1 MGRSFEENLR
11 LYAKL
16 VVGEGL
22 ALNRGQELLVFADID
37 QAPFVRLVVAESYRA
52 GAKNVEILWSDPQTV
67 LTRYREGSDEA
78 IATTPSWLHDGITR
92 AHRENAAR
100 LAISSSDPGLLAGV
114 DPQRVAISSRARSR
128 STKGTSVLVS
138 GDHINWCL
146 AGAAS
151 PGWAAKVFPGL
162 PVDEA
167 VAQLWDAIFLTSR
180 VLEPDPVA
188 AWKAHCQT
196 VARRRD
202 WLNALRLDALYFK
215 GPGTDLRVGLV
226 ENHVW
231 VGVQSTM
238 KNGITCSPNIPTE
251 EIFTMPR
258 RSEVNGQVSSS
269 KPLSVRGQLVDGIV
283 IEFREGKV
291 VSAKAA
297 EGDETLQMLLSTDEG
312 SRRLGEVSLVPN
324 SGKVAATG
332 LLFYSSLYDENA
344 ASHIALGAC
353 YGENLEGYDSLS
365 ESERLDAG
373 ANDSLIHVDWMI
385 GSAEVDVEGIRNDGS
400 TIALMRSGEWVSDLL
415 VERGE

>member
-1 MGRSFEENLR
+1 MQRSFEENLN

-16 VVGEGL
+16 IVGEGL
-22 ALNRGQELLVFADID
+22 ALASGQELLVFAEID
-37 QAPFVRLVVAESYRA
+37 QAPFVRLVVAEGYRA
-52 GAKNVEILWSDPQTV
+52 GAKNVEVLWSDPQTM

-78 IATTPSWLHDGITR
+78 IATTPNWLFDGITR

-100 LAISSSDPGLLAGV
+100 LQISSGDPGLLANV

-128 STKGTSVLVS
+128 STKETSKLVS

-162 PVDEA
+162 PEDEA
-167 VAQLWDAIFLTSR
+167 VAKLWDAIFLTSR
-180 VLEPDPVA
+180 VLEADPVA
-188 AWKAHCQT
+188 AWAEHCQT
-196 VARRRD
+196 VARRKD
-202 WLNALRLDALYFK
+202 WLNSLRLDALHFK

-226 ENHVW
+226 RNHVW

-251 EIFTMPR
+251 EIFTMPHR
-258 RSEVNGQVSSS
+258 TRVNGQVSSS

-283 IEFREGKV
+283 VEFRDGEV
-291 VSAKAA
+291 VNAKAA
-297 EGDETLQMLLSTDEG
+297 KGDETLQMLLSTDEG
-312 SRRLGEVSLVPN
+312 SKRLGEVALVPN
-324 SGKVAATG
+324 SSTVAQTG
-332 LLFYSSLYDENA
+332 LLFFNSLYDENA
-344 ASHIALGAC
+344 ASHIAFGAC
-353 YGENLEGYDSLS
+353 YGENLEGYDGLS

-385 GSAEVDVEGIRNDGS
+385 GSAGVDVEGVRADGS
-400 TIALMRSGEWVSDLL
+400 MIALMRAGEWV
-415 VERGE
+415 